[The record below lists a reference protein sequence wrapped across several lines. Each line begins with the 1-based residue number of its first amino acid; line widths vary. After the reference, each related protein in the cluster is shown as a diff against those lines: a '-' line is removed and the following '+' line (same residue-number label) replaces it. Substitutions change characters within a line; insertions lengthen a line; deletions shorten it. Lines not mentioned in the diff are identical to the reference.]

1 MKIKNKKNTVQ
12 KWINIK
18 KISNNY
24 FQLSN
29 GDYIKIIKIRPINYF
44 FKSDF
49 EKESILEAYKSFLKI
64 CNFDIQIIIQNR
76 KENLKNHIKN
86 INKKINEEKNEIINE
101 IRKKYIKNI
110 LENNFYKNSIAKNFF
125 IIIKRK
131 KTEQNDEE
139 IIIEELNDKYIKIK
153 EGLEKCGNIVEEII
167 DKENEDILYSFF
179 NTRKFLN
186 KKEDICN

>member
-1 MKIKNKKNTVQ
+1 MKKKHTVQ

-24 FQLSN
+24 FQLNN
-29 GDYIKIIKIRPINYF
+29 GDYIKIIKIKPINYF

-49 EKESILEAYKSFLKI
+49 EKESILAAYKSFLKT

-76 KENLKNHIKN
+76 KENLKNYIKN
-86 INKKINEEKNEIINE
+86 INKKISEEKNEKINE
-101 IRKKYIKNI
+101 IIKKYIENI

-153 EGLEKCGNIVEEII
+153 EGLEKCGNIVEEINY
-167 DKENEDILYSFF
+167 KENEEILYSFF
-179 NTRKFLN
+179 NIKKFLN
-186 KKEDICN
+186 KREDI

>member
-1 MKIKNKKNTVQ
+1 MKIKKKKNTVQ
-12 KWINIK
+12 KWININ
-18 KISNNY
+18 KISNKY
-24 FQLSN
+24 FQLNN
-29 GDYIKIIKIRPINYF
+29 GDYIKIIKIKPINYF
-44 FKSDF
+44 FKTDF
-49 EKESILEAYKSFLKI
+49 EKESILSAYKTFLKI

-76 KENLKNHIKN
+76 KENLKKHIEN
-86 INKKINEEKNEIINE
+86 INKKTDEEKNEKINE

-110 LENNFYKNSIAKNFF
+110 LENNFYTDSIAKNFF

-153 EGLEKCGNIVEEII
+153 EGLEKCGNKVEEINYQ
-167 DKENEDILYSFF
+167 ENKGILYSFF

-186 KKEDICN
+186 KKEELWS